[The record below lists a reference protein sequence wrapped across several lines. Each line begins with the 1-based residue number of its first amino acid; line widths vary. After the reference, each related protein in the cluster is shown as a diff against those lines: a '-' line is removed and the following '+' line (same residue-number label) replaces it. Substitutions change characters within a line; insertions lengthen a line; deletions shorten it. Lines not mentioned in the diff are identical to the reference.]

1 MVQINSKHY
10 WSKALWWASYLGPL
24 GTLCS
29 VTISALSQFV
39 LCYHLYLETIFVLSQ
54 SMFCPKLCFVFC
66 HNWCFV
72 NYVFCHNL
80 CFITI
85 WVSSQFFYVK
95 IVFFCHILH
104 FVFCHNWCFVNYV
117 FWHNL
122 CFIKIFLCQNCI
134 FLSHFAFCVLSQ
146 FVYCVLSQLF
156 CVLSPFFDVMFLHSF
171 VLFHFQKCFALE

>member
-39 LCYHLYLETIFVLSQ
+39 LCYHLYLETIFVLAQ

-72 NYVFCHNL
+72 KNVFCHNL

-95 IVFFCHILH
+95 IVFF
-104 FVFCHNWCFVNYV
+104 
-117 FWHNL
+117 
-122 CFIKIFLCQNCI
+122 
-134 FLSHFAFCVLSQ
+134 LSHYACCVLSQ

-156 CVLSPFFDVMFLHSF
+156 CVLSPFFDVMFLHRF

>member
-39 LCYHLYLETIFVLSQ
+39 LCYHLCLETIFVLSQ

-104 FVFCHNWCFVNYV
+104 FVFCHNLCIVFCHNCFV
-117 FWHNL
+117 FCHHFLML
-122 CFIKIFLCQNCI
+122 CFFT
-134 FLSHFAFCVLSQ
+134 VLY
-146 FVYCVLSQLF
+146 FFTFKNVLL
-156 CVLSPFFDVMFLHSF
+156 
-171 VLFHFQKCFALE
+171 

>member
-39 LCYHLYLETIFVLSQ
+39 LCYHLCLETIFVLSQ

-72 NYVFCHNL
+72 KNVFCHNL

-95 IVFFCHILH
+95 IVFFVTFCIL
-104 FVFCHNWCFVNYV
+104 CFVTICV
-117 FWHNL
+117 L
-122 CFIKIFLCQNCI
+122 CFVTIVLC
-134 FLSHFAFCVLSQ
+134 
-146 FVYCVLSQLF
+146 FVTI
-156 CVLSPFFDVMFLHSF
+156 F
-171 VLFHFQKCFALE
+171 VLLCFFTVLYFFTFKNVLL

>member
-39 LCYHLYLETIFVLSQ
+39 LCYHLCLETIFVLSQ

-95 IVFFCHILH
+95 IVF
-104 FVFCHNWCFVNYV
+104 
-117 FWHNL
+117 
-122 CFIKIFLCQNCI
+122 
-134 FLSHFAFCVLSQ
+134 LSHFAFCVLSQ